1 VSAKVPDTSIY
12 QKVPH
17 QLLLLNSLYE
27 RNVIGFGSC
36 SKENWGLQIKTATQ
50 ILNKIHDLSL
60 LLKNEHFLTA
70 QLSSELRSQGTA
82 TLDCKG
88 AVTTT

>member
-1 VSAKVPDTSIY
+1 M
-12 QKVPH
+12 
-17 QLLLLNSLYE
+17 YE
-27 RNVIGFGSC
+27 RNVIVFGPC
-36 SKENWGLQIKTATQ
+36 SKENWGLQINATQ
-50 ILNKIHDLSL
+50 VIERTTQSL

-70 QLSSELRSQGTA
+70 QLSFELRSQGTA